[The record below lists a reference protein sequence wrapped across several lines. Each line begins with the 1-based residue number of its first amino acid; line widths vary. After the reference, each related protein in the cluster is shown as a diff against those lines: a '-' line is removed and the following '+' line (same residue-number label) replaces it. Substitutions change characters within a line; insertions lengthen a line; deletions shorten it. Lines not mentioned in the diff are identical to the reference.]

1 MTSVPR
7 THLVGRPGGTALLLL
22 ERDGALPVVAWLG
35 VLTPGVAAGLAL
47 DPAALLAG
55 PTPGDAAGRGPAG
68 CPLLPE
74 GAHAWPGRPGLIGHR
89 AAGEPGAWSTAFRP
103 TSLTAGPDGAV
114 VDAVDD
120 QAGLALR
127 TEVQAL
133 TGGALRVRHQL
144 TNTGRTP
151 YSVDALEVVVPL
163 PDRATESLDL
173 TGRWCRE
180 RVPQRRPVDDGL
192 WLRESRTGVSGHD
205 SATVLAVGPAG
216 FGFADGEVWGVHVA
230 WSGNTVH
237 RLERTAPHGLAAT
250 TRTLG
255 GGELLL
261 PGEVELAPGESY
273 ASPWVH
279 VAAVADGLDGLAAT
293 SHRWLRSLPAH
304 PARPRPVTLNVWEA
318 VWFDH
323 DLERLTRLADLAA
336 EVGVERFVL
345 DDGWFGARRDDH
357 AGLGDWVVA
366 GDVWPAGLAPLADH
380 VRARGME
387 FGLWFEPEMVNVD
400 SDLFRA
406 HPDWIL
412 ATGGRTPP
420 EQRFQQVLDLAVPG
434 AFAHVLEQMT
444 QVLTEVEVD
453 YVKWDHNRDL
463 LEAGGAVVAG
473 RPGVRARTLAF
484 YRLLD
489 ELAAR
494 FPRTEWESCASGG
507 GRIDLGVLERTQRV
521 WTSDQ
526 NDALARQSIQRWTGQ
541 LVAPEYLG
549 AHVSAPVSEQTHR
562 QLDLDFRAGTAFAGS
577 FGIEWDL
584 TTADEQDRAAL
595 ADWVALYRQHRDLLH
610 GGRVFRVDGP
620 DPAVWT
626 HGVVAPDATAALV
639 ACVQLDDAV
648 HEPPRIRVPGLHPET
663 VYEVTRLRPGSAPHC
678 AVPPVVG
685 GAVAGDLG
693 LPGPERRPAS
703 VVWLHLGAVPAA
715 DPQGA
720 VPASG

>member
-1 MTSVPR
+1 MTGHPPR
-7 THLVGRPGGTALLLL
+7 AHLVGHPGGTGLLLV
-22 ERDGALPVVAWLG
+22 EQDGALPVVGWLG
-35 VLTPGVAAGLAL
+35 VLGPGVAAGLLL

-55 PTPGDAAGRGPAG
+55 PTPSDVAGRGSAG
-68 CPLLPE
+68 CALLPE
-74 GAHAWPGRPGLIGHR
+74 GAHAWPGRPGLSGHR
-89 AAGEPGAWSTAFRP
+89 ALGEPGAWSTSFA
-103 TSLTAGPDGAV
+103 TIALDAGPDGATV
-114 VDAVDD
+114 EAVDE
-120 QAGLALR
+120 QAGLALA

-133 TGGALRVRHQL
+133 TGGALRIRHQL
-144 TNTGRTP
+144 TNTADTP
-151 YSVDALEVVVPL
+151 YTVDALEVVVPL

-180 RVPQRRPVDDGL
+180 RVPQRRRIQDGL

-237 RLERTAPHGLAAT
+237 RLERTASHGLAAT
-250 TRTLG
+250 TRTVG

-273 ASPWVH
+273 RTPWVH
-279 VAAVADGLDGLAAT
+279 VAAVTDGLDGLAAT
-293 SHRWLRSLPAH
+293 SHTWLRSLPAH

-323 DLERLTRLADLAA
+323 DEERLRHLADLAA

-345 DDGWFGARRDDH
+345 DDGWFGARRDDR
-357 AGLGDWVVA
+357 AGLGDWVVSP
-366 GDVWPAGLAPLADH
+366 DVWPQGLAALADH
-380 VRARGME
+380 VHGHGME
-387 FGLWFEPEMVNVD
+387 FGLWFEPEMVNAD
-400 SDLFRA
+400 SDLYRA
-406 HPDWIL
+406 HPDWVL
-412 ATGGRTPP
+412 STGGRVPP
-420 EQRFQQVLDLAVPG
+420 EQRHQQVLDLAQPG
-434 AFAHVLEQMT
+434 AFEHVLD
-444 QVLTEVEVD
+444 QVTTVLDQVQVD

-463 LEAGGAVVAG
+463 VDAGSAVLAG

-489 ELAAR
+489 ELAVR
-494 FPRTEWESCASGG
+494 FPRIEWESCASGG

-526 NDALARQSIQRWTGQ
+526 NDALARQAIQRWTGQ

-562 QLDLDFRAGTAFAGS
+562 ALALDFRAGTAFAGS

-584 TTADEQDRAAL
+584 TTAGEEDRAVL
-595 ADWVALYRQHRDLLH
+595 AEWVALYRQHRDLLH
-610 GGRVFRVDGP
+610 GGRVFRVDSP

-626 HGVVAPDATAALV
+626 HGVVAPGGSAALV
-639 ACVQLDDAV
+639 ACVQLDDAL
-648 HEPPRIRVPGLHPET
+648 HEPPRIRVPGLRAGS
-663 VYEVTRLRPGSAPHC
+663 VYTVTRLRPGAAPHC
-678 AVPPVVG
+678 AVPAVVG

-693 LPGPERRPAS
+693 LPGPDRRPAS
-703 VVWLHLGAVPAA
+703 VVWLHLAERPADA
-715 DPQGA
+715 G
-720 VPASG
+720 